1 MSVDTVNYAVT
12 NVRLRILK
20 DPTSYSL
27 DGARKLLSILDVMR
41 MYLMAEDVQGFDRYI
56 NEVLGREPDA
66 ADFLLE
72 ELFNELGLGPN
83 GIREDLDK
91 ILLAA

>member
-1 MSVDTVNYAVT
+1 
-12 NVRLRILK
+12 
-20 DPTSYSL
+20 
-27 DGARKLLSILDVMR
+27 